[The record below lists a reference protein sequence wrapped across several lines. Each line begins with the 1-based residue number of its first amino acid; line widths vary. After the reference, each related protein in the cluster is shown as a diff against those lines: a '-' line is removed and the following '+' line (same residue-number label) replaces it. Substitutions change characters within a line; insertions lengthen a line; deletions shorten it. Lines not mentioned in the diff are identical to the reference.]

1 MSHIPQPT
9 PPVLPHKS
17 WKTKQRALLKSE
29 QDFFQRHDFSL
40 VYKYIGPDIILLIA
54 GILIV
59 LAQWSVLTRRGDSFT
74 IGKPAP
80 ETYRVI
86 SHMRYDDQ
94 ASAKEL
100 RSMISDSIAGVTVRD
115 VSAKSRLQ
123 RRLEAFR
130 DLKDAAA
137 AKNSAYLS
145 YLPEAFLTAMY
156 NLKAEDRARIIN
168 LAYQV
173 GSSYIDRLESEKIY
187 RGNNP
192 LLISVLWEE
201 INKIVKSP
209 SDANFVYQIL
219 AGLGNLNFRL
229 DEDLTKMAK
238 QTAADQVP
246 VLDRRLEPGDV
257 IINRGELVT
266 EQTAMLLRLQGYTE
280 DVFPFQQLCVV
291 IACVIAL
298 PFWLDILRRGAGEHK
313 PSWLCAVFIIITAW
327 IFEAIAAMAGI
338 YGAGTLTA
346 ITAAFLCISDY
357 MAFFIALIAALSG
370 VFIIAGLTVS
380 NLILLA
386 LMSVFAATVGF
397 YLLRNLES
405 RRQAYRRVFL
415 TAFIMLLLRMTMRYI
430 QGPPLVQDNFRLF
443 IPLGEF
449 WQESLSFF
457 VFEVF
462 NTHLIIVM
470 LPFFEEYIG
479 TLSILTLREV
489 SYPSSPLLRDLQRN
503 APGTYQHCLT
513 IATLIEAVGI
523 ELGMDVN
530 LLRAGAYYH
539 DIGKLRKPHFF
550 VENQGGGVNTH
561 DEMSPTLSSMT
572 IISHVMDG
580 LELAWE
586 AGLPKRIRDFIAEH
600 HGTTCTRYF
609 YNKAVA
615 MNEKAEW
622 SSFCYPGPK
631 PQSRETALLMITDS
645 VEAAV
650 RAANIRELEADDSN
664 RENGKALKTINNI
677 VQQVIQSKINEGQ
690 FDDVNFTMKDLTCIK
705 ETLVNVL
712 ISMYHTRKV
721 KKIER
726 KK

>member
-1 MSHIPQPT
+1 MSH
-9 PPVLPHKS
+9 
-17 WKTKQRALLKSE
+17 KTKPRILLKSE
-29 QDFFQRHDFSL
+29 QNFFQRTDFTFI
-40 VYKYIGPDIILLIA
+40 YKYIGPVIILLVA
-54 GILIV
+54 GVLIV

-74 IGKPAP
+74 VGKPAP

-94 ASAKEL
+94 DSAKEL

-130 DLKDAAA
+130 DIKDSAS
-137 AKNSAYLS
+137 AKSSSYLS
-145 YLPEAFLTAMY
+145 YLPEAFLKAVY
-156 NLKAEDRARIIN
+156 NLNPEDRAGIIN

-192 LLISVLWEE
+192 LITSILWEE
-201 INKIVKSP
+201 INKTVKS
-209 SDANFVYQIL
+209 SSEANFVYQIL

-229 DEDLTKMAK
+229 DEDLTKAVK
-238 QTAADQVP
+238 QSAVDQVP

-257 IINRGELVT
+257 IINRGEIVT

-280 DVFPFQQLCVV
+280 DVFPFRQLCVV
-291 IACVIAL
+291 IICVLAL
-298 PFWLDILRRGAGEHK
+298 PLWLDILKRGAGEHK
-313 PSWLCAVFIIITAW
+313 PTWWCAVFIIITAW
-327 IFEAIAAMAGI
+327 ICESVAAMIGVN
-338 YGAGTLTA
+338 GAGTLTA
-346 ITAAFLCISDY
+346 ITAAFLCVSDY
-357 MAFFIALIAALSG
+357 MAFSLSVIAALSG
-370 VFIIAGLTVS
+370 VFVIAGLTVS

-386 LMSVFAATVGF
+386 LMAIFTATIGF

-415 TAFIMLLLRMTMRYI
+415 TASIMLLVRMIMRCI
-430 QGPPLVQDNFRLF
+430 QGPPLIQDNFRLF

-449 WQESLSFF
+449 WQETFSFF
-457 VFEVF
+457 IFEVF

-470 LPFFEEYIG
+470 LPFLEEFLG

-572 IISHVMDG
+572 IISHVRDG

-586 AGLPKRIRDFIAEH
+586 ARLPKRIRDFIAEH

-609 YNKAVA
+609 YNKAIA
-615 MNEKAEW
+615 MNEKVEW
-622 SSFCYPGPK
+622 EAFCYPGPK

-664 RENGKALKTINNI
+664 REKGKSAKTIRNI
-677 VQQVIQSKINEGQ
+677 VNQVVQSKMNEGQ
-690 FDDVNFTMKDLTCIK
+690 LDEVNFTMKDLTLVK
-705 ETLVNVL
+705 ETLINVL